1 MARGGL
7 RTISWSGDVSIRI
20 ILHTGPVHHMH
31 YSLSSQRHQFNYVN
45 IKKSNRISLD
55 ISKVRK
61 TQFCLYCTS
70 LAAFRIRIPRIH
82 FQPGSRSRFF
92 LLGHADPNLGTK
104 IRICLLSM
112 QKQLIKK
119 FKLTFSVVLFISDA
133 LIADFLAHLLY
144 FLISVD
150 TLNWSRV
157 RMDNFKHFVRGH
169 SRFIS
174 NRTLNYKMQSY
185 LTDTATYMRFISYRK
200 LKIHIHY
207 TVSLYIYTVYTCTL

>member
-1 MARGGL
+1 M
-7 RTISWSGDVSIRI
+7 
-20 ILHTGPVHHMH
+20 
-31 YSLSSQRHQFNYVN
+31 
-45 IKKSNRISLD
+45 
-55 ISKVRK
+55 
-61 TQFCLYCTS
+61 
-70 LAAFRIRIPRIH
+70 
-82 FQPGSRSRFF
+82 
-92 LLGHADPNLGTK
+92 
-104 IRICLLSM
+104 
-112 QKQLIKK
+112 
-119 FKLTFSVVLFISDA
+119 VLFISDA

-207 TVSLYIYTVYTCTL
+207 TVSLYIYTVYTNVYSMSIYSYVSWIEIRHFSCSAYFTCVYIFFVTLIGNEIRTYTGFPVTYSYSMSSVLVSINITQTLAL

>member
-1 MARGGL
+1 MF
-7 RTISWSGDVSIRI
+7 
-20 ILHTGPVHHMH
+20 ILHLFGSVSDPDSPHSFSTWIQIQIFPSGSCRSESRYQNSNMPFKYV
-31 YSLSSQRHQFNYVN
+31 LS
-45 IKKSNRISLD
+45 KK
-55 ISKVRK
+55 
-61 TQFCLYCTS
+61 
-70 LAAFRIRIPRIH
+70 
-82 FQPGSRSRFF
+82 
-92 LLGHADPNLGTK
+92 
-104 IRICLLSM
+104 
-112 QKQLIKK
+112 LIKK
-119 FKLTFSVVLFISDA
+119 FKLTVSVVLFISDA
-133 LIADFLAHLLY
+133 LIADFLEHVLY

-207 TVSLYIYTVYTCTL
+207 TVSLYIYTVYTCTLWVYTRM